1 MNQNIKKEDCLD
13 CKDLP
18 EGEVVQGHDHRVTN
32 LRYKKLNLEA
42 KLIDIDLNIARPADI
57 LSNINITLTATADM
71 EFLIRLCEFIEI
83 NIPEL
88 EGKIL

>member
-42 KLIDIDLNIARPADI
+42 KLIDIDLSKTSRYIIQYKYNP
-57 LSNINITLTATADM
+57 N
-71 EFLIRLCEFIEI
+71 CYC
-83 NIPEL
+83 
-88 EGKIL
+88 